1 MAATPKAGTAT
12 RAARHGDTHGTSGAP
27 EAKSIGSDDYSLSRV
42 PRDKRFG
49 FWSMLLQWLA
59 QSGSISQF
67 TLGATIGVGMTFGD
81 AFLAFTLGAVILE
94 IVIFAIGMAGMREG
108 LATPMLTRWVGFGR
122 NGSALVS
129 FVIAVSLVGWFGV
142 QNTIFGNSVSA
153 LIGGPSW
160 MWCALAGA
168 AITALV
174 IFGFRYMA
182 VFAKIVTPLFFAM
195 VAWSV
200 VSTLKDH
207 SIGDLIDSPA
217 PGQTIPLAVAAT
229 AIAGGYMTGAI
240 VAPEMTRYNRK
251 GSHVFLQSAASMIL
265 SEYIVGM
272 TGVLLGHLVKSSEVS
287 HIVLS
292 TSGAFGVIVVLMST
306 AKINDW
312 NLYGSSLG
320 VVNFFQVVF
329 GKRLHR
335 GVITIVLGVA
345 GTVLSAVG
353 IMTHFT
359 DFLSVLGV
367 AIPPIGG
374 IIVAE
379 YWVVKRMRKPLD
391 DTRES
396 ETLPKTSPTWVPMS
410 LAIWIA
416 AFCVGKFYDGG
427 IPALNS
433 LATAFVLYSV
443 LGLLGWVKPY
453 GTSTLDDADAD
464 APAARDTTPVGAA

>member
-1 MAATPKAGTAT
+1 MAATPQAG
-12 RAARHGDTHGTSGAP
+12 AAAP
-27 EAKSIGSDDYSLSRV
+27 EAKAIGSDDYSLSRV

-94 IVIFAIGMAGMREG
+94 VVIFAIGLAGMREG

-153 LIGGPSW
+153 LVGGPSW
-160 MWCALAGA
+160 MWCVLAGI

-174 IFGFRYMA
+174 IFGFKYMA
-182 VFAKIVTPLFFAM
+182 AFAKIVTPLFFAM

-200 VSTLKDH
+200 ISTLKDH
-207 SIGDLIDSPA
+207 SFSELIHSPP

-240 VAPEMTRYNRK
+240 VSPEMTRYNRK
-251 GSHVFLQSAASMIL
+251 GSHVFLQSASSMIL
-265 SEYIVGM
+265 SEYIVGL
-272 TGVLLGHLVKSSEVS
+272 TGVLLGHLVKSNEVS

-335 GVITIVLGVA
+335 GAVTIVLGIA
-345 GTVLSAVG
+345 GTALSAVG

-359 DFLSVLGV
+359 EFLSVLGV

-391 DTRES
+391 ETRES
-396 ETLPKTSPTWVPMS
+396 ETLPKSSPTWVPMS
-410 LAIWIA
+410 IAIWIA

-433 LATAFVLYSV
+433 LATAFILYSV

-453 GTSTLDDADAD
+453 GTSTLDDEDDA
-464 APAARDTTPVGAA
+464 APAARATTPVGAA

>member
-1 MAATPKAGTAT
+1 MTAT
-12 RAARHGDTHGTSGAP
+12 TGVKGAP
-27 EAKSIGSDDYSLSRV
+27 APKQLGSDDYSLSRV
-42 PRDKRFG
+42 PRDKRIG
-49 FWSMLLQWLA
+49 FWTMLLQWLA

-67 TLGATIGVGMTFGD
+67 TLGATIGVGMSFGQ
-81 AFLAFTLGAVILE
+81 AFLAFTLGAVTLE

-142 QNTIFGNSVSA
+142 QNSIFGDSVSS
-153 LIGGPSW
+153 LVGGPAW
-160 MWCALAGA
+160 IWCVVAGL
-168 AITALV
+168 IVTVLV

-182 VFAKIVTPLFFAM
+182 VFAKIVTPLFFGL

-200 VSTLKDH
+200 IRTLSDH
-207 SIGDLIDSPA
+207 SFSDLIHSPP
-217 PGQTIPLAVAAT
+217 PGAHISLAVAAT

-240 VAPEMTRYNRK
+240 VSPEMTRYNK
-251 GSHVFLQSAASMIL
+251 KSSHVFLQSASSMIL
-265 SEYIVGM
+265 SEYLVGM
-272 TGVLLGHLVKSSEVS
+272 TGVVLAHLVKSSEVS
-287 HIVLS
+287 SIVLS
-292 TSGAFGVIVVLMST
+292 TSGVIGVLVVLMST
-306 AKINDW
+306 AKVNDW

-335 GVITIVLGVA
+335 GAVTIVLGLA

-359 DFLSVLGV
+359 EFLSLLGV

-379 YWVVKRMRKPLD
+379 YWFVRRMRKPLD
-391 DTRES
+391 DTREGQ
-396 ETLPKTSPTWVPMS
+396 TLPATAPTWVPMS
-410 LAIWIA
+410 IVIWIA
-416 AFCVGKFYDGG
+416 AFCVGKFYDGF

-433 LATAFVLYSV
+433 LITAFVLYTV
-443 LGLLGWVKPY
+443 LGLLGWIKPY
-453 GTSTLDDADAD
+453 GTSALDSDREDRG
-464 APAARDTTPVGAA
+464 APAPGASDTTPVGAA

>member
-1 MAATPKAGTAT
+1 MAATPQAEAV
-12 RAARHGDTHGTSGAP
+12 AP
-27 EAKSIGSDDYSLSRV
+27 EAKNIGSDDYALSRV

-94 IVIFAIGMAGMREG
+94 IVIFAIGLAGMREG

-153 LIGGPSW
+153 LVGGPSW
-160 MWCALAGA
+160 MWCVLAGI

-174 IFGFRYMA
+174 IFGFKYMA

-195 VAWSV
+195 VAWSI

-207 SIGDLIDSPA
+207 SLSELIHSPP

-240 VAPEMTRYNRK
+240 VSPEMTRYNRK
-251 GSHVFLQSAASMIL
+251 GSHVFLQSASSMIL
-265 SEYIVGM
+265 SEYIVGL
-272 TGVLLGHLVKSSEVS
+272 TGVLLGHLVKSNEVS

-329 GKRLHR
+329 GKRIHR
-335 GVITIVLGVA
+335 GAVTIVLGIA

-359 DFLSVLGV
+359 EFLSILGV

-379 YWVVKRMRKPLD
+379 YWVVKKMRKPLD
-391 DTRES
+391 ETRES

-410 LAIWIA
+410 IAIWIA

-433 LATAFVLYSV
+433 LATAFILYSA

-453 GTSTLDDADAD
+453 GTSTLDDEDGTA
-464 APAARDTTPVGAA
+464 APAARATTPVGAA

>member
-1 MAATPKAGTAT
+1 MAA
-12 RAARHGDTHGTSGAP
+12 AP
-27 EAKSIGSDDYSLSRV
+27 QAEAVAHETKSIGSDDYALSRV

-94 IVIFAIGMAGMREG
+94 IVIFAIGLAGMREG

-153 LIGGPSW
+153 LVGGPSW
-160 MWCALAGA
+160 MWCVLAGI

-174 IFGFRYMA
+174 IFGFKYMA

-195 VAWSV
+195 VAWSI

-207 SIGDLIDSPA
+207 SISDLIHSQA

-229 AIAGGYMTGAI
+229 AIAGGFMTGAI
-240 VAPEMTRYNRK
+240 VAPEMTRYNTK
-251 GSHVFLQSAASMIL
+251 GSHVFLQSASSMIL

-272 TGVLLGHLVKSSEVS
+272 TGVLLGHLVKSNEVS

-329 GKRLHR
+329 GKRIHR
-335 GVITIVLGVA
+335 GAVTIVLGIA

-359 DFLSVLGV
+359 EFLSILGV

-396 ETLPKTSPTWVPMS
+396 ETLPTSSPTWVPMS
-410 LAIWIA
+410 IAIWIA
-416 AFCVGKFYDGG
+416 AFCVGKFYEGG

-443 LGLLGWVKPY
+443 LGLLGWVRPY
-453 GTSTLDDADAD
+453 GTSALDDEDAD
-464 APAARDTTPVGAA
+464 APAARATTTVGAA

>member
-1 MAATPKAGTAT
+1 MATTK
-12 RAARHGDTHGTSGAP
+12 
-27 EAKSIGSDDYSLSRV
+27 KSVGSDDYALSRV
-42 PRDKRFG
+42 PKDKRLG
-49 FWSMLLQWLA
+49 FWTMLLQWLA

-94 IVIFAIGMAGMREG
+94 VVIFLIGMAGMREG
-108 LATPMLTRWVGFGR
+108 LATPLLTRWVGFGR

-142 QNTIFGNSVSA
+142 QNTIFGDSVSS
-153 LIGGPSW
+153 LVGGPSW
-160 MWCALAGA
+160 LWCIVAGL
-168 AITALV
+168 AITVLV

-182 VFAKIVTPLFFAM
+182 VMAKIVTPLFFAM

-200 VSTLKDH
+200 VDALSDH
-207 SIGDLIDSPA
+207 SIGDLISSPP
-217 PGQTIPLAVAAT
+217 PGQAIPLSVAAT

-240 VAPEMTRYNRK
+240 VSPEMTRYNKK
-251 GSHVFLQSAASMIL
+251 GAHVFLQSASSMIL
-265 SEYIVGM
+265 SEYIVGL
-272 TGVLLGHLVKSSEVS
+272 TGVLLGHMVKSDQVS
-287 HIVLS
+287 QIVLS
-292 TSGAFGVIVVLMST
+292 TSGVFGVLVVLMST

-329 GKRLHR
+329 KKRLHR
-335 GVITIVLGVA
+335 GAVTIALGVA
-345 GTVLSAVG
+345 GTALSAVG

-359 DFLSVLGV
+359 EFLSVLGV

-374 IIVAE
+374 IVVAE
-379 YWVVKRMRKPLD
+379 YWVVRTMRKPLD
-391 DTRES
+391 ETREAG
-396 ETLPKTSPTWVPMS
+396 TLPATSPTWVPAS
-410 LAIWIA
+410 LVIWAA

-433 LATAFVLYSV
+433 LATAFVLYTV
-443 LGLLGWVKPY
+443 LGLLGWIRTY
-453 GTSTLDDADAD
+453 GTTTLTDDEETP
-464 APAARDTTPVGAA
+464 PAAAEHTPVGAA

>member
-1 MAATPKAGTAT
+1 MASTPQAEAVAHETKA
-12 RAARHGDTHGTSGAP
+12 
-27 EAKSIGSDDYSLSRV
+27 IGSDDYSLSRV

-67 TLGATIGVGMTFGD
+67 TLGATIGVGMSFGN

-94 IVIFAIGMAGMREG
+94 VVIFAIGLAGMREG

-153 LIGGPSW
+153 LVGGPSW
-160 MWCALAGA
+160 MWCVLAGI

-174 IFGFRYMA
+174 IFGFKYMA
-182 VFAKIVTPLFFAM
+182 NFAKIVTPLFFAM

-200 VSTLKDH
+200 ISTLKDH
-207 SIGDLIDSPA
+207 SLSELIHSPPPGDA
-217 PGQTIPLAVAAT
+217 IPLAVAAT

-240 VAPEMTRYNRK
+240 VSPEMTRYNRK
-251 GSHVFLQSAASMIL
+251 GSHVFLQSASSMIL

-272 TGVLLGHLVKSSEVS
+272 TGVLLGHLVKSNEVS

-329 GKRLHR
+329 GKRVHR
-335 GVITIVLGVA
+335 GAVTIVLGIA
-345 GTVLSAVG
+345 GTLLSAVG

-359 DFLSVLGV
+359 EFLTILGV

-396 ETLPKTSPTWVPMS
+396 ETLPKSSPTWVPMS
-410 LAIWIA
+410 IAIWIA

-443 LGLLGWVKPY
+443 LGLLGWVRPY
-453 GTSTLDDADAD
+453 GTSTLDDDGATD

>member
-1 MAATPKAGTAT
+1 MAA
-12 RAARHGDTHGTSGAP
+12 AP
-27 EAKSIGSDDYSLSRV
+27 QAEAVAHETKSIGSDDYALSRV

-94 IVIFAIGMAGMREG
+94 IVIFAIGLAGMREG

-153 LIGGPSW
+153 LVGGPSW
-160 MWCALAGA
+160 MWCVLAGI

-174 IFGFRYMA
+174 IFGFKYMA

-195 VAWSV
+195 VAWSI

-207 SIGDLIDSPA
+207 SISDLIHSPA

-229 AIAGGYMTGAI
+229 AIAGGFMTGAI
-240 VAPEMTRYNRK
+240 VAPEMTRYNTK
-251 GSHVFLQSAASMIL
+251 GSHVFLQSASSMIL

-272 TGVLLGHLVKSSEVS
+272 TGVLLGHLVKSNEVS

-329 GKRLHR
+329 GKRIHR
-335 GVITIVLGVA
+335 GAVTIVLGIA

-359 DFLSVLGV
+359 EFLSILGV

-396 ETLPKTSPTWVPMS
+396 ETLPTFSPTWVPMS
-410 LAIWIA
+410 IAIWIA
-416 AFCVGKFYDGG
+416 AFCVGKFYEGG

-443 LGLLGWVKPY
+443 LGLLGWVRPY
-453 GTSTLDDADAD
+453 GTSALDNEDAD
-464 APAARDTTPVGAA
+464 APAARATTTVGAA